1 MKEINMSI
9 VYFYK
14 TKQKNLEVTSK
25 YVSIIR
31 MALTNLGYE
40 CVEVDTITHCNKRSQ
55 YGIVTIDVIHA
66 LDAIKKGYKPV
77 ICWIQGILPEES
89 YMRNESNLRKYIL
102 SSIEKRALKSIDFT
116 IYVSRKMQEHYK
128 EKYGVYSDRAYIMP
142 CFSME
147 ASEVELQSEI
157 IEKNIFLYS
166 GRLDVWQCF
175 EKTIYLYKE
184 IEDRYGD
191 TKFLV
196 MTHQKEDAERIIQN
210 SGIKHYE
217 VDYATGLEYQEK
229 IKQCKFGFC
238 IRGNNVVNHV
248 ATPTKFSDYIGN
260 GIIPIYSKNTVD
272 FYERAKDNPYCIC
285 MDDDSWKN
293 KLDCLHEQE
302 IDIPDLKFHFMKTF
316 GNYYSSEYHVNELM
330 KCFQRAGL

>member
-1 MKEINMSI
+1 MSI

-89 YMRNESNLRKYIL
+89 YMRNE
-102 SSIEKRALKSIDFT
+102 KSISPR
-116 IYVSRKMQEHYK
+116 Y
-128 EKYGVYSDRAYIMP
+128 
-142 CFSME
+142 FS
-147 ASEVELQSEI
+147 I
-157 IEKNIFLYS
+157 KKEKNIFLYS